1 MSSMYKYIIWIW
13 ISLNSLNLIWP
24 VENDWQVNPQTEHRL
39 ISEFNSV
46 AQGQEF
52 YLGFHMKL
60 KPGWHSYWSNPGDA
74 GFAPQVDY
82 SLSQGVESVELL
94 YPVPHRYELGGGL
107 LAFGYENEVV
117 YPIRVKISPNAEK
130 VKIHFKIH
138 FLVCEK
144 TCVPYQVEHVLDL
157 PLTQA
162 AEVDVEN
169 QKLMQY
175 WLEQL
180 PLDWQ
185 SQVKI
190 LEENVDIVGGQ
201 SIFQLHVKAEPGRVF
216 QDIDIFFNTHSEISF
231 EKPEIILLDDQQVQI
246 QVPVQY
252 ADSKTN
258 RITRPISYVVKGL
271 WLNKQEKSF
280 QRVFDPASPVSL
292 GNVALEHPSKTLN
305 WFLMLMFGL
314 LGGFL
319 LNFMPCVLPVLS
331 IKLFGFLKDL
341 KSDPYQVRVG
351 AWMTVL
357 GILISFGFLAGGLMV
372 AKLGGAVVGWGI
384 QFQEPVFITF
394 LVLVVFVFAMNLFGF
409 FEIQLPSRFNVAIAN
424 AAQGTGHSS
433 LLSHFIY
440 GLFATLLATPC
451 SAPFLG
457 TAIGFAFLQSNLGLL
472 LIFLSIG
479 SGLAFPYILL
489 ALNPQVLR
497 FFPKPGDWMNQLRI
511 ILGFVLLASLIWLLF
526 VLANQVDSVGLA
538 FIELILIGLGFL
550 FWLKHLTY
558 GKPRWQNSILILL
571 LFFSAGTIY
580 LAHTSRS
587 SDAGTDV
594 KLQHSGDEI
603 PWEVFSEEKLNAYL
617 KEGYFVFVDV
627 TADWCFTCKF
637 NEKLVLKN
645 KSIVELFRDKHI
657 KALKADWTRKDPMIG
672 QYLASF
678 QKRGIPFYVLYKK
691 GQAPEVFSEILTVG
705 LIQEK
710 FSTL

>member
-1 MSSMYKYIIWIW
+1 MYKYVIWIW
-13 ISLNSLNLIWP
+13 LWLVLDSGSAVWSLETAWQTNL
-24 VENDWQVNPQTEHRL
+24 QTEHRL
-39 ISEFNSV
+39 ISEFTAV
-46 AQGQEF
+46 TKGQEF
-52 YLGFHMKL
+52 YLGFHIKL

-82 SLSQGVESVELL
+82 SLSQGIESIELL
-94 YPVPHRYELGGGL
+94 YPVPNRYELGGGL
-107 LAFGYENEVV
+107 LAFGYEGEVV

-157 PLTQA
+157 SVTQA

-169 QKLMQY
+169 QKSMQY

-185 SQVKI
+185 SQVTI
-190 LEENVDIVGGQ
+190 LEEKIDVVGDQ
-201 SIFQLHVKAEPGRVF
+201 SVFQLHLKTELGRAFRDV
-216 QDIDIFFNTHSEISF
+216 DIFFNTHSEIAF
-231 EKPEIILLDDQQVQI
+231 KKPEIVLLDNQQVQI
-246 QVPVQY
+246 QVPIQY
-252 ADSKTN
+252 ADSNTN
-258 RITRPISYVVKGL
+258 RIKQPISYVVKGL

-280 QRVFDPASPVSL
+280 QRIFDPSSPVSL
-292 GNVALEHPSKTLN
+292 DKVASEHSGNTPN

-331 IKLFGFLKDL
+331 IKVFGFLKDL
-341 KSDPYQVRVG
+341 KADPYQVRVG

-357 GILISFGFLAGGLMV
+357 GILVSFGFLAGGLIL

-394 LVLVVFVFAMNLFGF
+394 LSLVVFVFAMNLFGF
-409 FEIQLPSRFNVAIAN
+409 FEIQLPSRFNVAIAS

-433 LLSHFIY
+433 LLSHFVY

-479 SGLAFPYILL
+479 LGLAIPYILM
-489 ALNPQVLR
+489 ALYPHILK
-497 FFPKPGDWMNQLRI
+497 FFPKPGEWMNQLRI
-511 ILGFVLLASLIWLLF
+511 VLGFVLLASLIWLLF

-558 GKPRWQNSILILL
+558 GKSWWQNSILVFI

-587 SDAGTDV
+587 SNIANNI
-594 KLQHSGDEI
+594 KLQHSKDEI
-603 PWEVFSEEKLNAYL
+603 SWEVFSEEKLNAYL
-617 KEGYFVFVDV
+617 KEGKTVFVDV

-637 NEKLVLKN
+637 NEKLVLKDKN
-645 KSIVELFRDKHI
+645 IIKLFQDKHI

-705 LIQEK
+705 LVREK
-710 FSTL
+710 LLAL